1 MKRSTERIL
10 TTHTGS
16 LPRPA
21 ELVDMLHRRDEG
33 QDIPQSAVDACAHT
47 AVAEVVAKQCDA
59 GVDVINDGEQGKI
72 AYSVYV
78 KDRLSGFDGEEPT
91 QMPALDDDFPEYS
104 KRMQQAEALILLSS
118 IKRPVCTGPIGWK
131 DHQAV
136 QKDIDKLKAAL
147 NGFAPEDVFMTAASP
162 GVVSGF
168 LQDQYYDSEEAYVFA
183 LADALKVE
191 YDAIFR
197 AGFLLQVDCPD
208 LTMSGLRRGQ
218 HTGHSQEDFIK
229 KAELHVEALN
239 HAVRD
244 IPPDRMRL
252 HLCWGNYE
260 GPHHLDTPLKDIIG
274 IAFKAR
280 PSALSFEA
288 SNPRHGH
295 EWKLFKEVKLPEG
308 KLLIPGVLDSTTN
321 FIEHPELV
329 QQRIVQYASL
339 VGRENVIAG
348 TDCGFAHFASSTPR
362 IDPRIAWAKLAAL
375 ADGAHLASEELW

>member
-1 MKRSTERIL
+1 MKRSIERIL

-21 ELVDMLHRRDEG
+21 DLVDLMYRREEG
-33 QDIPQSAVDACAHT
+33 EAVPQSVVDARVRS
-47 AVAEVVAKQCDA
+47 AVAEVVAKQNDA
-59 GVDVINDGEQGKI
+59 GVDVMNDGEQGKI

-78 KDRLSGFDGEEPT
+78 KDRLSGFEGEDSSEVT
-91 QMPALDDDFPEYS
+91 AFDDDFPEYWT
-104 KRMQQAEALILLSS
+104 RREFTEATIVRSA

-131 DHQAV
+131 DRQAV
-136 QKDIDKLKAAL
+136 QRDIHNLKAAL
-147 NGFAPEDVFMTAASP
+147 NGLEPEEAFMTAASP
-162 GVVSGF
+162 GVVAGF
-168 LQDQYYDSEEAYVFA
+168 LKDRYYGSHEAYVYA
-183 LADALKVE
+183 LADALKDE
-191 YDAIFR
+191 YDAICR
-197 AGFLLQVDCPD
+197 AGFLLQLDCPD
-208 LTMSGLRRGQ
+208 LTMSGWRRRQQAGL
-218 HTGHSQEDFIK
+218 SAQEFIK
-229 KAELHVEALN
+229 RAELHVEALN

-280 PSALSFEA
+280 PAALSFESA
-288 SNPRHGH
+288 NPRHGH
-295 EWKLFKEVKLPEG
+295 EWKLFKDVRLPEG

-329 QQRIVQYASL
+329 QQRVAQYAGL

-348 TDCGFAHFASSTPR
+348 TDCGFSHFATTTPR
-362 IDPRIAWAKLAAL
+362 VDPRIAWAKLESMVE
-375 ADGAHLASEELW
+375 GARLASEELW